1 MGVRTKPSEMNREA
15 LAARAK
21 RRKTIS
27 INGENVNVETSPE
40 ILQIERALKKNKIAT
55 NKKIS
60 LNTKA
65 QLLLGLLECKVCTE
79 EKNYSLITTCD
90 DAEAIDNENILDPA
104 SYDVRPTPIR
114 ATDKFTSDSDPF
126 YNLDNDIPDSYS
138 IMNSS
143 FATRNMPDFVSF
155 VAKIFKNNRK
165 NGNNGYPNSNEVTGS
180 MAATTTA
187 ATTTETTT
195 TTATTTTY

>member
-1 MGVRTKPSEMNREA
+1 MARLKPSEIKQDTLRE
-15 LAARAK
+15 RSKK
-21 RRKTIS
+21 RKI
-27 INGENVNVETSPE
+27 TSTDL
-40 ILQIERALKKNKIAT
+40 LQIERALRKNKIAT

-90 DAEAIDNENILDPA
+90 DAEAIDNENILDPS

-138 IMNSS
+138 ERNRASAIK
-143 FATRNMPDFVSF
+143 NMPDFVSF
-155 VAKIFKNNRK
+155 VVKIFKNNRK
-165 NGNNGYPNSNEVTGS
+165 NGNNGNSNSNEATGS
-180 MAATTTA
+180 MAAT
-187 ATTTETTT
+187 TTTETTT